1 MAPVP
6 GDALLNPRPA
16 RPGSTLRLTAAAAVR
31 VEEYRAGVDTQ
42 RRKLADEGSHGEMCW
57 DHFTE

>member
-16 RPGSTLRLTAAAAVR
+16 RPGSTPRLTAAAAGSGGKSTGLVF
-31 VEEYRAGVDTQ
+31 DTQ
-42 RRKLADEGSHGEMCW
+42 RRKLADEGSHGEMC
-57 DHFTE
+57 

>member
-16 RPGSTLRLTAAAAVR
+16 RPGSVPHLTAAAAGSGGKTTGL
-31 VEEYRAGVDTQ
+31 AFDTQ
-42 RRKLADEGSHGEMCW
+42 HRKLADEGSDGEMC
-57 DHFTE
+57 